1 MDLTTGKGSVMTNTT
16 ASSNNSHSFTPNQVA
31 FFEKVSSP
39 YRKNIVLQAYA
50 GCGKTSTIQAAY
62 KFIIEKFPEA
72 KVFYLAFNK
81 NIKQELIDRGL
92 PAANFHGYGLS
103 ILAKNFPKLFNKN
116 NGLAIQP
123 ERGKKI
129 AISVLGGNPVLLDEN
144 THELMREAANLQ
156 KIVSLAKGMYVNFRN
171 PEVYREKIQWIINRF
186 DLQSPGNAYYGTDG
200 NPSSSGFS
208 DEELI
213 EKAAEC
219 MKAAALFDPGGGFD
233 YDDLVWWPIVNNKVF
248 GWVDFLFCD
257 EAQDLNAIQVEF
269 ARRMLK
275 QKRIGPKNFIPIG
288 RIILVGDENQAIYE
302 WRGAMSNA
310 MEWYV
315 EKFKADVLPLDES
328 FRCGKAIIAEAQ
340 QYVPNIKAFHT
351 NGEGEVLSVGMDAFW
366 NEVTPSD
373 FVVSR
378 TRAPLFSAALKLLS
392 RGVRARV
399 KGQDVADGLVSMIEN
414 SECESVAQFRAWL
427 ESWHGNKIAEI
438 QAKKHL
444 DDSQKEKRIRTV
456 VDTAQALEVLCE
468 GLRTTEQ
475 VIARIQLLCENKD
488 NNNPFVELMTTHGAK
503 GLETDRVWMFEN
515 TYRAQFGGE
524 ELRLAYVAVTR
535 AKKTLFKVCYE

>member
-1 MDLTTGKGSVMTNTT
+1 M
-16 ASSNNSHSFTPNQVA
+16 SNSQHCHTPNQVA
-31 FFEKVSSP
+31 FFEKVCSP
-39 YRKNIVLQAYA
+39 FRKNIVLQAYA
-50 GCGKTSTIQAAY
+50 GCGKTSTIEAAY
-62 KFIIEKFPEA
+62 KFIMDKYPDA
-72 KVFYLAFNK
+72 RVFYLAFNK
-81 NIKQELIDRGL
+81 LIKQELIDRGL

-103 ILAKNFPKLFNKN
+103 ILAKNFPKLFKN
-116 NGLAIQP
+116 IDVAIQP
-123 ERGKKI
+123 ERGRKI

-144 THELMREAANLQ
+144 THELMREATNLA

-186 DLQSPGNAYYGTDG
+186 DLQSPGSMAYNSEST
-200 NPSSSGFS
+200 SSGFS

-213 EKAAEC
+213 EKAVEC
-219 MKAAALFDPGGGFD
+219 MKAAALFDPAGGFD
-233 YDDLVWWPIVNNKVF
+233 YDDLVWWPIVNNKVY
-248 GWVDFLFCD
+248 GWVDYLFCD

-275 QKRIGPKNFIPIG
+275 QKRIGPKNFIPLG

-302 WRGAMSNA
+302 WRGAMANA

-340 QYVPNIKAFHT
+340 QFVPEIKAFHT
-351 NGEGEVLSVGMDAFW
+351 NAEGEVINAGMEMFYS
-366 NEVTPSD
+366 EVLLSD

-378 TRAPLFSAALKLLS
+378 TRAPLFSTALKLLS
-392 RGVRARV
+392 RGIRARV

-414 SECESVAQFRAWL
+414 SGCESVAQFRAWL
-427 ESWHGNKIAEI
+427 ESWQGDKIADI
-438 QAKKHL
+438 NGKKHL
-444 DDSQKEKRIRTV
+444 DDVQKQKRIAVV
-456 VDTAQALEVLCE
+456 VDTTQALQVLCE

-488 NNNPFVELMTTHGAK
+488 NTNPFVELMTTHGAK
-503 GLETDRVWMFEN
+503 GLEANRVWMFEN
-515 TYRAQFGGE
+515 TYRPEFGGE
-524 ELRLAYVAVTR
+524 ELRLIYVAVTR
-535 AKKTLFKVCYE
+535 AKKTLFKVVYQ